1 VETNL
6 CLNPRLR
13 EEAKEGKVKNKRQK
27 RAEKVGNTLNA
38 AENISFDTK
47 VSCEFIFGTKVSC
60 E

>member
-6 CLNPRLR
+6 CLNPRLQ

-38 AENISFDTK
+38 VEDIN
-47 VSCEFIFGTKVSC
+47 
-60 E
+60 